1 MDTPPP
7 PGVEIPPQQQ
17 EQAGDV
23 QGQQQQQHYAQ
34 QQAPF
39 WNFIQPPAFMPQW
52 GAYPPAPPLHQVK
65 LPPFWSRDVQ
75 AWFTLVESTFN
86 RYRIENSRLR
96 FDLVLPALPEDALE
110 RVRAVLHAAPATA
123 DPYAVLRRRLLE
135 VYTPSVLDLAHRIMY
150 APELGGRRPSE
161 LMETMLAALPPGEQ
175 AGILFKAHFL
185 ARLPADFRDLV
196 AINVVNFD
204 PLQLAALADQLWMA
218 RNARPAA
225 VAAAVQPDDELGELE
240 ESVAAINVNKKSNR
254 ERKRGGKKKQNA
266 GGQHEKTAAGG
277 QQAKRFLCRLHLIH
291 GDKAYSCADTKFCQ
305 WAEN

>member
-7 PGVEIPPQQQ
+7 PPPGVEPAPPQQP
-17 EQAGDV
+17 AGDFL
-23 QGQQQQQHYAQ
+23 GQQQQPA
-34 QQAPF
+34 
-39 WNFIQPPAFMPQW
+39 WNQFQYLPPAAFLPQW
-52 GAYPPAPPLHQVK
+52 GAVPPPPPLHQVK
-65 LPPFWSRDVQ
+65 LPSFWARDVQ

-86 RYRIENSRLR
+86 RFRIENSRLR

-204 PLQLAALADQLWMA
+204 PMQLAALADQLWMA

-225 VAAAVQPDDELGELE
+225 VAAAVPLDDDLGELE
-240 ESVAAINVNKKSNR
+240 DSVAAININKKSGKG
-254 ERKRGGKKKQNA
+254 RKRGGKGRNGS
-266 GGQHEKTAAGG
+266 GGQGGDKAAQGG
-277 QQAKRFLCRLHLIH
+277 QQSKRYLCRLHHTH